1 MPDPKGER
9 RACGRVEQV
18 GFSEQKEG
26 ESKVVRES
34 DQPVVLGDG
43 RAVHMGKGL
52 TEIRSLQRKHCP
64 DMKGRNHN
72 ANLPEG
78 NSNVRRRF
86 FS

>member
-34 DQPVVLGDG
+34 DQSTVLGG
-43 RAVHMGKGL
+43 RESRSHGEGADRDTEPSKETL
-52 TEIRSLQRKHCP
+52 TGHE
-64 DMKGRNHN
+64 G
-72 ANLPEG
+72 PE
-78 NSNVRRRF
+78 SQCQPP
-86 FS
+86 